1 MTNATNAFRFLAIGI
16 ALIISVRGVS
26 AQGVPP
32 GQLSTLTAEWWQWA
46 LSIPASVNPLTDEVG
61 TNCMVGQ
68 RGSIWFLS
76 GFFGIGSA
84 TRTCSVPEGVTLFF
98 PVINFVDVNAPQCGG
113 AIQTAEELQAE
124 SQPAINDIHSV
135 LVEIDGQDV
144 KKTLLQLV
152 VPKPF
157 AVTLPTNNLFGCPAG
172 IYSPAVDG
180 GAYVSVPPLTPGR
193 HSIHFHGESDS
204 DFFGHVV
211 QDVTYELTVVPIS
224 LK

>member
-1 MTNATNAFRFLAIGI
+1 MFEPTRPRQKHRNPSCRVAAFIEDRSACVAMTARERA
-16 ALIISVRGVS
+16 
-26 AQGVPP
+26 
-32 GQLSTLTAEWWQWA
+32 
-46 LSIPASVNPLTDEVG
+46 PASVNPLTDEVG

-124 SQPAINDIHSV
+124 SQPAINDIHSL
-135 LVEIDGQDV
+135 LVEIDGHDV

-180 GAYVSVPPLTPGR
+180 GAYISVPPLTLGR
-193 HSIHFHGESDS
+193 HTIHFHGESDS

-224 LK
+224 LE